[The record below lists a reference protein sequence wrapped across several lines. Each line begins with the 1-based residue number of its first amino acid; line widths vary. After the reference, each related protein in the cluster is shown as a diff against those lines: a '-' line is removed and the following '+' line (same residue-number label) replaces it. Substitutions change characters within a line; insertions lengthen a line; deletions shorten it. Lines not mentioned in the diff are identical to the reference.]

1 MNQTAGRFG
10 RNLKW
15 TFGYYKK
22 RDVKRGNRISY
33 MAKNI
38 NNKPF
43 KNTTQL
49 KLDIF
54 RECFREWLPVFIHTK
69 YTEEVSIFDF
79 FAGSGTDTNGVLG
92 SPLVLLDEA
101 KGENREFC
109 GKVKKNISF
118 VFNEAKVKKSIEL
131 NKNVTNHI
139 SNCEIENK
147 CGGCIYDMNVFQYEF
162 KSLFEQK
169 PIADVLSSTKV
180 GKFILLDQ
188 YGFSQI
194 DDEIFNKLIN
204 YPKTDFIFFITSSF
218 IKRFQEHPS
227 VKAYINTRNLNFDE
241 SEPKECHRIIA
252 NYFRNA
258 IPNNKEYYLHHFSIR
273 KEKSGNYYGLIFGS
287 NHSLGME
294 KFLKVC
300 WQKDLFSGESNFN
313 IDNDY
318 EEGNLFFNPEKSNKR
333 EKVKKVLQDMILN
346 GKIKSN
352 IMGLKYTLKLGC
364 EPSLFTNVVKE
375 LEKAKKISRAGN
387 LSYSSMNIHKIK
399 QPYNITITD

>member
-1 MNQTAGRFG
+1 
-10 RNLKW
+10 
-15 TFGYYKK
+15 
-22 RDVKRGNRISY
+22 

-54 RECFREWLPVFIHTK
+54 RECFREWLPVFIHTPW
-69 YTEEVSIFDF
+69 TEKVAIFDF
-79 FAGSGTDTNGVLG
+79 FSGSGTDTKGVLG

-109 GKVKKNISF
+109 GKVKKDISF
-118 VFNEAKVKKSIEL
+118 VFNEAKLKKSVEL
-131 NKNVTNHI
+131 NKNVKDHI
-139 SNCEIENK
+139 TNCEKENN
-147 CGGCIYDMNVFQYEF
+147 CGGCIYDMDVLQYEF
-162 KSLFEQK
+162 KSLFDK
-169 PIADVLSSTKV
+169 KSITDVLSSDKV

-194 DDEIFNKLIN
+194 DDEIFNKLIY

-218 IKRFQEHPS
+218 IKRFKEHPS
-227 VKAYINTRNLNFDE
+227 VKAYINTENLNFNE

-252 NYFRNA
+252 DYFRNF
-258 IPNNKEYYLHHFSIR
+258 IPNRKEYYLHHFSIR
-273 KEKSGNYYGLIFGS
+273 KEKSGNYFGLIFGS

-300 WQKDLFSGESNFN
+300 WQKDQFSGESNFN
-313 IDNDY
+313 IDDDF
-318 EEGNLFFNPEKSNKR
+318 EEGNLFYNPEKSIKR
-333 EKVKKVLQDMILN
+333 EKVKKVLQGMILE

-352 IMGLKYTLKLGC
+352 ITGLKFTIKQGC
-364 EPSLFTNVVKE
+364 EPILFTNVVKK
-375 LEKAKKISRAGN
+375 LEKGKKISRTGN
-387 LSYSSMNIHKIK
+387 LTYSSMNIHKIK
-399 QPYNITITD
+399 KPYHITIID